1 MFSHSRDTHITQ
13 KKISVIEQTLKLQ
26 LQWLLFLRVV
36 LYTLLL
42 SVSFLFH
49 DSKFEVIVL
58 PSDYLIVFISFIY
71 ITTIGSAF
79 YLNKLDANLRR
90 FGFIQILLDT
100 TAVSILV
107 FFTGSSHSIFT
118 TVYFFP
124 IISGGLI
131 LPKKGGLVAAASATI
146 QFGII
151 LYLELLD
158 VFPPVLAKYH
168 FMFVHDPTAIINH
181 FSVKGLTF
189 FLAAILSALFATRLD
204 TTEKELTDTQAN
216 YDKLNVLYKLIFDNI
231 STGIIT
237 LDEKNHITSSNSAA
251 EQITGYS
258 STELFN
264 INIHNILPGLALME
278 NANRQAINFTKQN
291 GKAIRLGYSQADFF
305 PDSNEI
311 EKSLRPHK
319 VLTIQDISKV
329 EQLERKMRQ
338 SEKLAAIGMMSASI
352 AHDFRNP
359 LTAISGSAQ
368 VLSQDYVQRRD
379 FSEQANYSLT
389 EIIIRESKRL
399 TDTITNFLRFAR
411 PELAHKELFSLK
423 SCLDEVTQVL
433 QASSDFPPYCKIIL
447 NYEDTLDVWADHKQL
462 YIVLSELITN
472 ALAFCPKENE
482 IIQIDAEEVILNE
495 QASCIIISVSDNGPG
510 FKSDE
515 FEKVF
520 EPFFTTRT
528 DGTGLG
534 LAIVRQTIN
543 EHKGKMEIYKSELGG
558 AKFTLTLPLP

>member
-1 MFSHSRDTHITQ
+1 MDSHSSNALPPLKT
-13 KKISVIEQTLKLQ
+13 ISVIEQTLKGQ
-26 LQWLLFLRVV
+26 LQWLLLLRVI

-42 SVSFLFH
+42 TVSFLFH

-58 PSDYLIVFISFIY
+58 PSDYLITFISFIY

-79 YLNKLDANLRR
+79 YLNKLNTNLRK

-100 TAVSILV
+100 TLVSLLV
-107 FFTGSSHSIFT
+107 FYTGSSHSIFT

-131 LPKKGGLVAAASATI
+131 LPKKGGLVGAAAATI

-158 VFPPVLAKYH
+158 IFPALLVQYH
-168 FMFVHDPTAIINH
+168 FMFVHDTTAIINH

-189 FLAAILSALFATRLD
+189 FLAAILSALFATRLV
-204 TTEKELTDTQAN
+204 TTEKELTKTKHS

-237 LDEKNHITSSNSAA
+237 LNENNYITSSNSAA

-258 STELFN
+258 SVELFN
-264 INIHNILPGLALME
+264 MKLQNIFPSLTLKDGT
-278 NANRQAINFTKQN
+278 NRQAINFCKQN
-291 GKAIRLGYSQADFF
+291 GKSIRIGYSHAEFF
-305 PDSNEI
+305 PDPNEVK
-311 EKSLRPHK
+311 KSIRPHK
-319 VLTIQDISKV
+319 VLTIQDISEV
-329 EQLERKMRQ
+329 EQLERKIRQ

-368 VLSQDYVQRRD
+368 ILSQEYVQRRD
-379 FSEQANYSLT
+379 FSEQSNYSLT

-411 PELAHKELFSLK
+411 PELAKKEWFSLR
-423 SCLDEVTQVL
+423 SCLNEVIQVL
-433 QASSDFPPYCKIIL
+433 KASPDFPSSCKISL
-447 NYEDTLDVWADHKQL
+447 KFKDTLDVWADHKQL

-482 IIQIDAEEVILNE
+482 IIEIVAKEVNLSKQN
-495 QASCIIISVSDNGPG
+495 SCTVISVNDNGPG
-510 FKSDE
+510 FKPNE

-534 LAIVRQTIN
+534 LAVVRQTIN
-543 EHKGKMEIYKSELGG
+543 EHNGKLEIYKSDLGG
-558 AKFTLTLPLP
+558 AQFTLTLPLP